1 MRGSNLAIMA
11 KPILL
16 PACEHRT
23 PTPLTM
29 EELEFGLL
37 DSSDGGFQDTHVEA
51 FRETVIEAIRETS
64 DILRTEDMPARWR
77 AQLDR
82 QVRHMRRYVE
92 VADLYLARR
101 GGRAAYPLN

>member
-51 FRETVIEAIRETS
+51 FRETVIEAARLACSRTS
-64 DILRTEDMPARWR
+64 ATSPTSTSR
-77 AQLDR
+77 AVAA
-82 QVRHMRRYVE
+82 VRPIHSTS
-92 VADLYLARR
+92 
-101 GGRAAYPLN
+101 